1 MRRLCFAVAAVA
13 AAGFAVHAADVWKT
27 ITLRGEA
34 GFTVS
39 IPSAA
44 RNEVDGAKPDDLLF
58 VAVEAKLHGAMTCIA
73 QRSDYPKDVTRETF
87 AAALATARREA
98 FCGND
103 RAAPGTL
110 SIAGSQSFERDGRQG
125 AVCTA
130 SYTDAK
136 ASADLSGRVESN
148 MVLAAQSGIYSMT
161 CITEDEDQDVAEY
174 EWASFWG
181 EKARH
186 IQDSF
191 RLPPGR

>member
-58 VAVEAKLHGAMTCIA
+58 VAVEAGLHGGMTCIA
-73 QRSDYPKDVTRETF
+73 TRSDYPEGVTRAAF
-87 AAALATARREA
+87 AAALATARREV

-103 RAAPGTL
+103 RAVAGTL

-125 AVCTA
+125 ATCTA
-130 SYTDAK
+130 SFTDADEK
-136 ASADLSGRVESN
+136 QPGHVESN
-148 MVLAAQSGIYSMT
+148 MVVAAESGVYT
-161 CITEDEDQDVAEY
+161 LNCLTDDEDQEVAEY

-181 EKARH
+181 ETARH